1 MAEIKWKLKGKWLK
15 NCNCDYGCPCDFNSK
30 PTHGICEGM
39 VGMDIE
45 EGHFGGTDLSGL
57 RWAGMYHWPG
67 PLHEGNGTL
76 LPIVDERAD
85 AKQREALLTIM
96 SGQEQ
101 SEGAVFFIFASL
113 VSKVLEPKFAPIE
126 FEFDLKKRTAHCR
139 IPGILETASE
149 PIKNPVTGEPHRILI
164 NMPEGFEYEEAE
176 VAAASYIKGLADL
189 QFEWSNAHSS
199 MAHVEH
205 TSEGLVHQNA
215 AR

>member
-1 MAEIKWKLKGKWLK
+1 
-15 NCNCDYGCPCDFNSK
+15 
-30 PTHGICEGM
+30 
-39 VGMDIE
+39 MDIE
-45 EGHFGGTDLSGL
+45 QGHFGETDLSGL

-113 VSKVLEPKFAPIE
+113 ISNVLEPKFSPIE
-126 FEFDLKKRTAHCR
+126 FEFDLKKRTALCQ
-139 IPGILETASE
+139 IPGILKTASE
-149 PIKNPVTGEPHRILI
+149 PIQNPVSGEPHRILI

-176 VAAASYIKGLADL
+176 VAAATYIKGLSGVE
-189 QFEWSNAHSS
+189 FEWSDVHSS
-199 MAHVEH
+199 MAYVEH
-205 TSEGLVHQNA
+205 TSQGLVRQNA